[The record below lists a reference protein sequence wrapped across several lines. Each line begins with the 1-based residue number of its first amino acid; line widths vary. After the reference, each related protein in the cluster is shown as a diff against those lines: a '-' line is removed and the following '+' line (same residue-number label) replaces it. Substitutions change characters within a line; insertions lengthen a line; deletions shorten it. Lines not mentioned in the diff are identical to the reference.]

1 MVFPGCLTGPTKGGM
16 AESGGLALGGF
27 LWGLS
32 ELTHRMRNRIMPIP
46 THIQIDDRWWY
57 RGFLDGLALGF
68 VLGAAAAA
76 YVLNKI

>member
-1 MVFPGCLTGPTKGGM
+1 
-16 AESGGLALGGF
+16 
-27 LWGLS
+27 
-32 ELTHRMRNRIMPIP
+32 MPIP
-46 THIQIDDRWWY
+46 TRIQIDDRWWY